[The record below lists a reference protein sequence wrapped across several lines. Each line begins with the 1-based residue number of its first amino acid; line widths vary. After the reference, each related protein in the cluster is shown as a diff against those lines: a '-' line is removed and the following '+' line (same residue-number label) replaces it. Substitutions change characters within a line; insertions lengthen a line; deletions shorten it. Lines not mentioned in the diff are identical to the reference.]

1 MKGRYAIE
9 YFKKTTFYPHYS
21 CYRHIL
27 GFLNQTLMNVA
38 LPNIMTEFHIG
49 PSQGQWV
56 TNGYML
62 VNGVM
67 VPLTAFLI
75 QRLTTRKLYL
85 TAVGLFALGTLIA
98 GFANSFAVLVTGR
111 MVQAIGAGVFG
122 PLMNVVVMNLYE
134 SDKRGQAMG
143 MIGLALNFAPAIG
156 PTLSGLIITQLSW
169 RFLFLIVAPFIIADF
184 ILAFYLLKNIGKTKR
199 LKFDFLGVVLSS
211 IGLGSLLYGFSNA
224 GATAWSDFT
233 VWGFVVI
240 GLIVTALFI
249 WRQITNKTPLLN
261 MAVLTYRQFVVAMLI
276 NVVLMIAMYG
286 GALMLPLYIQ
296 NVRHYSALIS
306 GLILLP
312 GALITALLSPL
323 SGRLYDKYGPRY
335 LTLTGILLT
344 TVGTFSLSMVTL
356 NTPIWLVV
364 VSQLIRQL
372 GLVIVL
378 MPIQTEAFNALP
390 LSLMPDGSAMFTTV
404 RQLAA
409 SFGTAALVTV
419 MTQVVVYAG
428 KAYPTHTTLN
438 QLQGIQVTF
447 LFASVLMIIAAAMT
461 TLLKQKTTI

>member
-1 MKGRYAIE
+1 MLLNIS
-9 YFKKTTFYPHYS
+9 KKQRSILIILVIGTF
-21 CYRHIL
+21 L

-184 ILAFYLLKNIGKTKR
+184 ILAFYLLKNIGNTKR

-249 WRQITNKTPLLN
+249 CRQITKKTPLLN

-428 KAYPTHTTLN
+428 KAHPTHTTLN

>member
-1 MKGRYAIE
+1 MLLNIS
-9 YFKKTTFYPHYS
+9 KKQRSILIILVIGTF
-21 CYRHIL
+21 L

-184 ILAFYLLKNIGKTKR
+184 ILAFYLLKNIGNTKR

-211 IGLGSLLYGFSNA
+211 IGLGSLLYVFSNA

-344 TVGTFSLSMVTL
+344 TVGTFSLSTVTL

-428 KAYPTHTTLN
+428 KAHPTHTTLN

>member
-1 MKGRYAIE
+1 MLLNIS
-9 YFKKTTFYPHYS
+9 KKQRSILIILVIGTF
-21 CYRHIL
+21 L

-419 MTQVVVYAG
+419 MTQVVVHAG
-428 KAYPTHTTLN
+428 KAHPTHTTLN

>member
-1 MKGRYAIE
+1 MNIS
-9 YFKKTTFYPHYS
+9 KKQRSILIILVIGTF
-21 CYRHIL
+21 L

-184 ILAFYLLKNIGKTKR
+184 ILAFYLLKNIGNTKR

-461 TLLKQKTTI
+461 TLLKQKTT

>member
-1 MKGRYAIE
+1 MNIS
-9 YFKKTTFYPHYS
+9 KKQRSILIILVIGTF
-21 CYRHIL
+21 L

-419 MTQVVVYAG
+419 MTQVVVHAG
-428 KAYPTHTTLN
+428 KAHPTHTTLN

>member
-1 MKGRYAIE
+1 MNIS
-9 YFKKTTFYPHYS
+9 KKQRSILIILVIGTF
-21 CYRHIL
+21 L

-184 ILAFYLLKNIGKTKR
+184 ILAFYLLKNIGNTKR

-249 WRQITNKTPLLN
+249 WRQIKNKTPLLN

-344 TVGTFSLSMVTL
+344 TVGTSSLSMVTL

-419 MTQVVVYAG
+419 MTQVVVHAG
-428 KAYPTHTTLN
+428 KAHPTHTTLN

>member
-1 MKGRYAIE
+1 MLLNIS
-9 YFKKTTFYPHYS
+9 KKQRSILIILVIGTF
-21 CYRHIL
+21 L

-184 ILAFYLLKNIGKTKR
+184 ILAFYLLKNIGNTKR

-344 TVGTFSLSMVTL
+344 TVGTFSLSTVTL

>member
-1 MKGRYAIE
+1 MLLNIS
-9 YFKKTTFYPHYS
+9 KKQRSILIILVIGTF
-21 CYRHIL
+21 L

-184 ILAFYLLKNIGKTKR
+184 ILAFYLLKNIGNTKR

-438 QLQGIQVTF
+438 QLQGIQVTC

>member
-1 MKGRYAIE
+1 MNIS
-9 YFKKTTFYPHYS
+9 KKQRSILIILVIGTF
-21 CYRHIL
+21 L

-184 ILAFYLLKNIGKTKR
+184 ILAFYLLKNIGNTKR

-344 TVGTFSLSMVTL
+344 TVGTFNLSMVTL

-428 KAYPTHTTLN
+428 KAHPTHTTLN

>member
-1 MKGRYAIE
+1 MLLNIS
-9 YFKKTTFYPHYS
+9 KKQRSILIILVIGTF
-21 CYRHIL
+21 L

-184 ILAFYLLKNIGKTKR
+184 ILAFYLLKNIGNTKR

-240 GLIVTALFI
+240 GLIVTVLFI

-419 MTQVVVYAG
+419 MTQVVVHAG
-428 KAYPTHTTLN
+428 KAHPTHTTLN

-447 LFASVLMIIAAAMT
+447 LFASVLMIIAATMT

>member
-1 MKGRYAIE
+1 MLLNIS
-9 YFKKTTFYPHYS
+9 KKQRSILIILVIGTF
-21 CYRHIL
+21 L

-184 ILAFYLLKNIGKTKR
+184 ILAFYLLKNIGNTKR

-344 TVGTFSLSMVTL
+344 TVGTFSLSTVTL

-428 KAYPTHTTLN
+428 KAHPTHTTLN

>member
-1 MKGRYAIE
+1 MLLNIS
-9 YFKKTTFYPHYS
+9 KKQRSILIILVIGTF
-21 CYRHIL
+21 L

-184 ILAFYLLKNIGKTKR
+184 ILAFYLLKNIGNTKR

>member
-1 MKGRYAIE
+1 MLLNIS
-9 YFKKTTFYPHYS
+9 KKQRSILIILVIGTF
-21 CYRHIL
+21 L

-184 ILAFYLLKNIGKTKR
+184 ILAFYLLKNIGNTKR

-344 TVGTFSLSMVTL
+344 TVGTFSLSTVTL

-419 MTQVVVYAG
+419 MTQVVVHAG
-428 KAYPTHTTLN
+428 KAHPTHTTLN

>member
-1 MKGRYAIE
+1 MLLNIS
-9 YFKKTTFYPHYS
+9 KKQRSILIILVIGTF
-21 CYRHIL
+21 L

-184 ILAFYLLKNIGKTKR
+184 ILAFYLLKNIGNTKR

-419 MTQVVVYAG
+419 MTQVVVHAG
-428 KAYPTHTTLN
+428 KAHPTHTTLN

-447 LFASVLMIIAAAMT
+447 LFASVLMIIAATMT

>member
-1 MKGRYAIE
+1 MNIS
-9 YFKKTTFYPHYS
+9 KKQRSILIILVIGTF
-21 CYRHIL
+21 L

-184 ILAFYLLKNIGKTKR
+184 ILAFYLLKNIGNTKR

-428 KAYPTHTTLN
+428 KTHPTHTTLN

>member
-1 MKGRYAIE
+1 MLLNIS
-9 YFKKTTFYPHYS
+9 KKQRSILIILVIGTF
-21 CYRHIL
+21 L

-184 ILAFYLLKNIGKTKR
+184 ILAFYLLKNIGNTKR

-224 GATAWSDFT
+224 GATAWSDFA

-344 TVGTFSLSMVTL
+344 TVGTFSLSTVTL

-428 KAYPTHTTLN
+428 KAHPTHTTLN

-461 TLLKQKTTI
+461 TMLKQKTTI

>member
-1 MKGRYAIE
+1 MLLNIS
-9 YFKKTTFYPHYS
+9 KKQRSILIILVIGTF
-21 CYRHIL
+21 L

-184 ILAFYLLKNIGKTKR
+184 ILAFYLLKNIGNTKQ

-240 GLIVTALFI
+240 GLLVTALFI

>member
-1 MKGRYAIE
+1 MLLNISKNQRSILIILVIG
-9 YFKKTTFYPHYS
+9 TF
-21 CYRHIL
+21 L

-184 ILAFYLLKNIGKTKR
+184 ILAFYLLKNIGNTKR

>member
-1 MKGRYAIE
+1 MLLNIS
-9 YFKKTTFYPHYS
+9 KKQRSILIILVIGTF
-21 CYRHIL
+21 L

-184 ILAFYLLKNIGKTKR
+184 ILAFYLLKNIGNTKR

-428 KAYPTHTTLN
+428 KAHPTHTTLN

>member
-1 MKGRYAIE
+1 MLLNIS
-9 YFKKTTFYPHYS
+9 KKQRSILIILVIGTF
-21 CYRHIL
+21 L

-184 ILAFYLLKNIGKTKR
+184 ILAFYLLKNIGNTKR

-428 KAYPTHTTLN
+428 KAHPTHTTLN

-447 LFASVLMIIAAAMT
+447 LFASVLMIIAATMT

>member
-1 MKGRYAIE
+1 MLLNIS
-9 YFKKTTFYPHYS
+9 KKQRSILIILVIGTF
-21 CYRHIL
+21 L

-419 MTQVVVYAG
+419 MTQVVVHAA
-428 KAYPTHTTLN
+428 KAHPTHTTLN

>member
-1 MKGRYAIE
+1 MNIS
-9 YFKKTTFYPHYS
+9 KKQRSILIILVIGIF
-21 CYRHIL
+21 L

-184 ILAFYLLKNIGKTKR
+184 ILAFYLLKNIGNTKR

-344 TVGTFSLSMVTL
+344 TVGTFSLSTVTL

-428 KAYPTHTTLN
+428 KAHPTHTTLN

>member
-1 MKGRYAIE
+1 MLLNIS
-9 YFKKTTFYPHYS
+9 KKQRSILIILVIGTF
-21 CYRHIL
+21 L

-184 ILAFYLLKNIGKTKR
+184 ILAFYLLKNIGNTKR

-409 SFGTAALVTV
+409 SLGTAALVTV

-428 KAYPTHTTLN
+428 KAHPTHTTLN

>member
-1 MKGRYAIE
+1 MLLNIS
-9 YFKKTTFYPHYS
+9 KKQRSILIILVIGTF
-21 CYRHIL
+21 L

-184 ILAFYLLKNIGKTKR
+184 ILAFYLLKNIGNTKR

-428 KAYPTHTTLN
+428 KTHPTHTTLN

>member
-1 MKGRYAIE
+1 MNIS
-9 YFKKTTFYPHYS
+9 KKQRSILIILVIGTF
-21 CYRHIL
+21 L

-184 ILAFYLLKNIGKTKR
+184 ILAFYLLKNIGNTKR

>member
-1 MKGRYAIE
+1 MLLNIS
-9 YFKKTTFYPHYS
+9 KKQRSILIILVIGTF
-21 CYRHIL
+21 L

-184 ILAFYLLKNIGKTKR
+184 ILAFYLLKNIGNTKR

-344 TVGTFSLSMVTL
+344 TVGTFSLSTVTL

-409 SFGTAALVTV
+409 SFGTAALITV

-428 KAYPTHTTLN
+428 KAHPTHTTLN

>member
-1 MKGRYAIE
+1 MLLNIS
-9 YFKKTTFYPHYS
+9 KKQRSILIILVIGTF
-21 CYRHIL
+21 L

-184 ILAFYLLKNIGKTKR
+184 ILAFYLLKNIGNTKR

-344 TVGTFSLSMVTL
+344 TVGTFSLSTVTL

-428 KAYPTHTTLN
+428 KAHPTHTTLN

-447 LFASVLMIIAAAMT
+447 LFASVLMIIAATMT

>member
-1 MKGRYAIE
+1 MNIS
-9 YFKKTTFYPHYS
+9 KKQRSILIILVIGTF
-21 CYRHIL
+21 L

-184 ILAFYLLKNIGKTKR
+184 ILAFYLLKNIGNTKR

-419 MTQVVVYAG
+419 MTQVVVHAG
-428 KAYPTHTTLN
+428 KAHPTHTTLN

-447 LFASVLMIIAAAMT
+447 LFASVLMIIAATMT

>member
-1 MKGRYAIE
+1 MNIS
-9 YFKKTTFYPHYS
+9 KKQRSILIILVIGTF
-21 CYRHIL
+21 L

-184 ILAFYLLKNIGKTKR
+184 ILAFYLLKNIGNTKR

-261 MAVLTYRQFVVAMLI
+261 TAVLTYRQFVVAMLI

-428 KAYPTHTTLN
+428 KAHPTHTTLN

>member
-1 MKGRYAIE
+1 MNIS
-9 YFKKTTFYPHYS
+9 KKQRSILIILVIGTF
-21 CYRHIL
+21 L

-184 ILAFYLLKNIGKTKR
+184 ILAFYLLKNIGNTKR

-428 KAYPTHTTLN
+428 KAHPTHTTLN

>member
-1 MKGRYAIE
+1 MLLNIS
-9 YFKKTTFYPHYS
+9 KKQRSILIILVIGTF
-21 CYRHIL
+21 L

-111 MVQAIGAGVFG
+111 MVQVIGAGVFG

-184 ILAFYLLKNIGKTKR
+184 ILAFYLLKNIGNTKR

>member
-21 CYRHIL
+21 CYRHIFRL
-27 GFLNQTLMNVA
+27 SQSNINECGF
-38 LPNIMTEFHIG
+38 TEFHIG

-184 ILAFYLLKNIGKTKR
+184 ILAFYLLKNIGNTKR

-344 TVGTFSLSMVTL
+344 TVGTFSLSTVTL

-428 KAYPTHTTLN
+428 KAHPTHTTLN

>member
-1 MKGRYAIE
+1 MLLNIS
-9 YFKKTTFYPHYS
+9 KKQRSILIILVIGTF
-21 CYRHIL
+21 L

-184 ILAFYLLKNIGKTKR
+184 ILAFYLLKNIGNTKR

-419 MTQVVVYAG
+419 MTQVVVHAG
-428 KAYPTHTTLN
+428 KAHPTHTTLN

>member
-1 MKGRYAIE
+1 MLLNIS
-9 YFKKTTFYPHYS
+9 KKQRSILIILVIGTF
-21 CYRHIL
+21 L

-428 KAYPTHTTLN
+428 KAHPTHTTLN

>member
-1 MKGRYAIE
+1 MNIS
-9 YFKKTTFYPHYS
+9 KKQRSILIILVIGTF
-21 CYRHIL
+21 L

-184 ILAFYLLKNIGKTKR
+184 ILAFYLLKNIGNTKQ

-344 TVGTFSLSMVTL
+344 TVGTFSLSTVTL

-428 KAYPTHTTLN
+428 KAHPTHTTLN
-438 QLQGIQVTF
+438 QLHGIQVTF

>member
-1 MKGRYAIE
+1 MLLNIS
-9 YFKKTTFYPHYS
+9 KKQRSILIILVIGTF
-21 CYRHIL
+21 L

-85 TAVGLFALGTLIA
+85 TTVGLFALGTLIA

-184 ILAFYLLKNIGKTKR
+184 ILAFYLLKNIGNTKR

-344 TVGTFSLSMVTL
+344 TVGTFSLSTVTL

-428 KAYPTHTTLN
+428 KAHPTHTTLN

>member
-1 MKGRYAIE
+1 MLLNIS
-9 YFKKTTFYPHYS
+9 KKQRSILIILVIGTF
-21 CYRHIL
+21 L

-184 ILAFYLLKNIGKTKR
+184 ILAFYLLKNIGNTKR

-344 TVGTFSLSMVTL
+344 TVGTFSLSTVTL

-419 MTQVVVYAG
+419 MTQVVVHAG
-428 KAYPTHTTLN
+428 KAHPTHTTLN

-447 LFASVLMIIAAAMT
+447 LFASVLMIIAATMT

>member
-1 MKGRYAIE
+1 MLLNIS
-9 YFKKTTFYPHYS
+9 KKQRSILIILVIGTF
-21 CYRHIL
+21 L

-184 ILAFYLLKNIGKTKR
+184 ILAFYLLKNIGNTKR

-233 VWGFVVI
+233 VW
-240 GLIVTALFI
+240 
-249 WRQITNKTPLLN
+249 
-261 MAVLTYRQFVVAMLI
+261 
-276 NVVLMIAMYG
+276 
-286 GALMLPLYIQ
+286 
-296 NVRHYSALIS
+296 
-306 GLILLP
+306 
-312 GALITALLSPL
+312 
-323 SGRLYDKYGPRY
+323 
-335 LTLTGILLT
+335 
-344 TVGTFSLSMVTL
+344 
-356 NTPIWLVV
+356 
-364 VSQLIRQL
+364 
-372 GLVIVL
+372 
-378 MPIQTEAFNALP
+378 
-390 LSLMPDGSAMFTTV
+390 
-404 RQLAA
+404 
-409 SFGTAALVTV
+409 
-419 MTQVVVYAG
+419 
-428 KAYPTHTTLN
+428 
-438 QLQGIQVTF
+438 
-447 LFASVLMIIAAAMT
+447 
-461 TLLKQKTTI
+461 

>member
-1 MKGRYAIE
+1 MLLNIS
-9 YFKKTTFYPHYS
+9 KKQRSILIILVIGTF
-21 CYRHIL
+21 L

-49 PSQGQWV
+49 PNQGQWV

-184 ILAFYLLKNIGKTKR
+184 ILAFYLLKNIGNTKR

-428 KAYPTHTTLN
+428 KAHPTHTTLN